1 MDITGLS
8 KSGSHTSATFSST
21 GKHIVSVGE
30 DSRVYLWDNA
40 DINIQASKQ
49 TKSIRSCEHFLSEG
63 ISVAIPW
70 SGQATTVGDSE
81 NSISSNFD
89 PLRRGEHQEVSSKT
103 RDSRRFSVGNWFSM
117 DVSFRGSVTWPE
129 EMLLPD
135 DPPIAENDEHLC
147 TSNDDHLHQH
157 NKNLNYR
164 ALSPA
169 WGLVIVTAGWDGK
182 IRTFHNYGLPV
193 RV

>member
-1 MDITGLS
+1 
-8 KSGSHTSATFSST
+8 
-21 GKHIVSVGE
+21 
-30 DSRVYLWDNA
+30 
-40 DINIQASKQ
+40 
-49 TKSIRSCEHFLSEG
+49 
-63 ISVAIPW
+63 
-70 SGQATTVGDSE
+70 
-81 NSISSNFD
+81 
-89 PLRRGEHQEVSSKT
+89 
-103 RDSRRFSVGNWFSM
+103 M